1 MPERRNSTTARGHG
15 AQEERELLAGD
26 SVADALREWK
36 ENQTEDLL
44 TWSFMKSML
53 TSAALDSRK

>member
-26 SVADALREWK
+26 SVADALRE
-36 ENQTEDLL
+36 
-44 TWSFMKSML
+44 
-53 TSAALDSRK
+53 